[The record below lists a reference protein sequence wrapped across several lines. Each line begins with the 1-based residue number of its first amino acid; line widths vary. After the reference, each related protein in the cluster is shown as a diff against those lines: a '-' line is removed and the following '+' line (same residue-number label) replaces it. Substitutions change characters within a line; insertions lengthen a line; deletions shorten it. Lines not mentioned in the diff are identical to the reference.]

1 MAFCKNC
8 GNPIADGS
16 TFCPNC
22 GTPVDNAQQTYQQE
36 APQQSYEQ
44 PYQQEAPQQSYEQPY
59 QQPVQPQVMNPDGS
73 PLPGEKGLAWLAYVL
88 LAPAFL
94 VPMFVKKTSEY
105 CKFHVKQ
112 GATLWAVHMAYYILQ
127 SIIGDII
134 HSAAVANPYNG
145 AVVGINVSLSIL
157 FAAGHVFLS
166 VLAIIGIIN
175 AATGKKKELPLIDK
189 IPWVA
194 MLIDKIYGAINK

>member
-8 GNPIADGS
+8 GNQLADDS
-16 TFCPNC
+16 AFCPNC

-36 APQQSYEQ
+36 APQQ
-44 PYQQEAPQQSYEQPY
+44 PN

-88 LAPAFL
+88 WAPAFL
-94 VPMFVKKTSEY
+94 VPLFVKKASEY

-112 GATLWAVHMAYYILQ
+112 GATLWAVHITYYILQ
-127 SIIGDII
+127 CIIGAIFGSLI
-134 HSAAVANPYNG
+134 VASRYNG
-145 AVVGINVSLSIL
+145 AVIGINVSLSVL
-157 FAAGHVFLS
+157 LWAGNIFLI
-166 VLAIIGIIN
+166 VLAIIGIVN
-175 AATGKKKELPLIDK
+175 AATGKKKELPLISK

-194 MLIDKIYGAINK
+194 MLIDKIYAAINK